1 MSRVPGIAGAQ
12 RIAPRWG
19 TNGPLSFAVF
29 LGLFLA
35 VSPLGCTRNVRP
47 FPPPEIK
54 KDASL
59 QELLALYD
67 LRYRGLVAIKGL
79 AKVEVSAPS
88 VGNRD
93 FKAAVSL
100 TSPAG
105 FRMEGF
111 DLFGGPLF
119 ELVSRSGENHLFVS
133 GKEKSE
139 GLGDLLG
146 GTGPLRP
153 GFSDFLGIPRVVP
166 PELPVLEK
174 GENRFSLLV
183 VRPTPDGPRLVKKF
197 LIERGEFRVEET
209 IYYSESGFPQTVLSF
224 SDFRRVK
231 EFWLPF
237 KIAGK
242 SPLGEARLSFAEII
256 TNPPRV
262 GAEARTDAASG
273 D

>member
-1 MSRVPGIAGAQ
+1 MKSQ
-12 RIAPRWG
+12 
-19 TNGPLSFAVF
+19 LSFSAF
-29 LGLFLA
+29 LGFVLVVFT
-35 VSPLGCTRNVRP
+35 LGCTANVRP
-47 FPPPEIK
+47 SPAPEIK

-67 LRYRGLVAIKGL
+67 LRYRGLDAIKGL

-88 VGNRD
+88 VGKRS
-93 FKAAVSL
+93 FQAAVSL
-100 TSPAG
+100 MRPSG

-119 ELVSRSGENHLFVS
+119 ELVSRGGENHLFVS
-133 GKEKSE
+133 GKDRSE
-139 GLGDLLG
+139 GLSDLLG

-166 PELPVLEK
+166 SELPVLEK
-174 GENRFSLLV
+174 GEDRFSLMV

-197 LIERGEFRVEET
+197 LIERGEFRVEKT
-209 IYYSESGFPQTVLSF
+209 IYYSESGFPESTLSF
-224 SDFRRVK
+224 SDFRKVK

-237 KIAGK
+237 KIAGE
-242 SPLGEARLSFAEII
+242 SPLGEASLNFAEII
-256 TNPPRV
+256 TNPPLR

>member
-1 MSRVPGIAGAQ
+1 
-12 RIAPRWG
+12 
-19 TNGPLSFAVF
+19 

-35 VSPLGCTRNVRP
+35 VSILGLGCTRNVLP
-47 FPPPEIK
+47 SPGPEVK

-59 QELLALYD
+59 RELLALYD
-67 LRYRGLVAIKGL
+67 LRYRGLVSIKGL

-88 VGNRD
+88 VGKRD
-93 FKAAVSL
+93 FRAAVSL
-100 TSPAG
+100 ARPAS

-133 GKEKSE
+133 GKDRSE
-139 GLGDLLG
+139 GLSDLLG

-174 GENRFSLLV
+174 GEDRFSLMV

-197 LIERGEFRVEET
+197 LIERGEFRVEKT
-209 IYYSESGFPQTVLSF
+209 IYYSESGFPESAISF

-237 KIAGK
+237 KIEGE

-256 TNPPRV
+256 TNPPRR
-262 GAEARTDAASG
+262 GAEARTDAAAG